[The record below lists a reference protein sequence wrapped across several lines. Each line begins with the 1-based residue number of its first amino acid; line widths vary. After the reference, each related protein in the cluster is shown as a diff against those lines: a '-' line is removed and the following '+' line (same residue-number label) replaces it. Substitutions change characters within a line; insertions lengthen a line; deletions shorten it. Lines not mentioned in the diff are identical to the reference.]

1 MQYLKTIHVCV
12 DLLIFL
18 GNINQ
23 EKNNIG
29 YKDMTANLFTQLK
42 SIKKKTLMALSNNLL
57 FHNIS

>member
-29 YKDMTANLFTQLK
+29 YKGMTANLFTQLK
-42 SIKKKTLMALSNNLL
+42 SIKKTLMALSNNLL

>member
-29 YKDMTANLFTQLK
+29 YKGMTANLFTQLK
-42 SIKKKTLMALSNNLL
+42 SIKKKNVDGVVK
-57 FHNIS
+57 

>member
-29 YKDMTANLFTQLK
+29 YKGMTGNLFTQLK

>member
-1 MQYLKTIHVCV
+1 MQYLKTIHVCL

-29 YKDMTANLFTQLK
+29 YKGMTANLFTQLK

>member
-29 YKDMTANLFTQLK
+29 YKGMTGNLFTQLK
-42 SIKKKTLMALSNNLL
+42 SIKKKNVDGVVK
-57 FHNIS
+57 